1 MRKSFRSDR
10 QSVFFTAVNPMYA
23 RQDLEGVEYDLDK
36 PRIAPYEHTWKA
48 HHISIL
54 VQFEACS
61 EEGIAVLSN
70 SITCNRSFQHTDSTV
85 VCMKI
90 GEELYCKVHQS
101 PRLPRVTL
109 MPNSQ
114 HDQKDVLITDS
125 RNSDDCEN
133 EVHEHRET
141 CTSSRVD
148 FRIPGIPHSTVEQVE
163 TNRKES
169 L

>member
-1 MRKSFRSDR
+1 M
-10 QSVFFTAVNPMYA
+10 FFTAVNPMYA

-48 HHISIL
+48 HHNTVYWCNL
-54 VQFEACS
+54 KLAQRKGLQFSQTRSHAMT
-61 EEGIAVLSN
+61 LS
-70 SITCNRSFQHTDSTV
+70 STLPV
-85 VCMKI
+85 VYTKI

-101 PRLPRVTL
+101 PRLLRVTL
-109 MPNSQ
+109 VPNSQ
-114 HDQKDVLITDS
+114 HDEKDVLITDS

-133 EVHEHRET
+133 EVHKHRGT
-141 CTSSRVD
+141 CSSSRVD
-148 FRIPGIPHSTVEQVE
+148 FRISGIPHSTVEQVE